1 MNNNRIYDNRNFPF
15 ADLTQKIIE
24 CAIEVHR
31 QLGPGFLENIYENAL
46 IAELKNNGLKV
57 ESQKN
62 IPLYYKDTL
71 VGEHRLDLLVEDKI
85 IVENK
90 TVKEFNDVHKAQ
102 LISYLKAAGKKVGL
116 LLNFAKTKL
125 EIKRIIV

>member
-1 MNNNRIYDNRNFPF
+1 MKPDQNFVNKEFPF
-15 ADLTQKIIE
+15 SELTQKIIE

-31 QLGPGFLENIYENAL
+31 HLGPGFLENIYENAL
-46 IAELKNNGLKV
+46 IAELKNKGLKV

-71 VGEHRLDLLVEDKI
+71 IGEHRLDLLVENEI

-90 TVKEFNDVHKAQ
+90 TVKEFNDIHKAQ
-102 LISYLKAAGKKVGL
+102 LISYLKATGKKVGL
-116 LLNFAKTKL
+116 LFNFAKTKL